1 MWKDPIVQDVRN
13 ARKLL
18 EKEFGLGEGAYLR
31 HIYAQQK
38 KSKTKLVSRSPKKP
52 YVRKAA

>member
-18 EKEFGLGEGAYLR
+18 EKDFGPDEDAYLR

-38 KSKTKLVSRSPKKP
+38 KNKVRLVSRSSKKP
-52 YVRKAA
+52 YARKAA